1 MKSAAILLAVS
12 SWLAVPA
19 LTGAQ
24 SVVLVVDAGSAR
36 LDVEALRARVSAES
50 GRALAR
56 LGDEGASPAAEA
68 LTIAFA
74 GAGRWVLWHRRG
86 AEDRWLERRA
96 SADATADVLARAA
109 TELLRPADADAAFGT
124 RAGHDLVDPFARRWD
139 PLRVALEGEL
149 VRPFV
154 ARGGMVYY
162 GVSDPFAADA
172 TAVHLLDP
180 WTP

>member
-1 MKSAAILLAVS
+1 MRSVAILLALS
-12 SWLAVPA
+12 CSLTLPA
-19 LTGAQ
+19 LAGAQ
-24 SVVLVVDAGSAR
+24 SVVLVVDPGAAP
-36 LDVEALRARVSAES
+36 LDVEALRARVAADS

-74 GAGRWVLWHRRG
+74 GADRWVLWHRRG

-96 SADATADVLARAA
+96 AADATAEVLARAA
-109 TELLRPADADAAFGT
+109 AELLRPADADAYGT

-139 PLRVALEGEL
+139 LLRVAVEGEL

-162 GVSDPFAADA
+162 GVSDPFASDA

-180 WTP
+180 WMP